1 MSASK
6 WTNEF
11 LDSMRL
17 TGDILA
23 DPVAEIIWKKRNR
36 PVMADLRFLS
46 TNFENPLSKNVAII
60 SQDLGLDDMEKQV
73 ITEYF
78 NHFENLGR
86 LYTSDD
92 LKDFEVSSQLFN
104 RYGYLFT
111 SLLFFKSLP
120 GGYMCPN
127 PAFVLHSTKLLE
139 DFAARRVMETA
150 QFVFAVNTPDW
161 YQSGSRG
168 LMAIE
173 RVRLMHAGMRVSLL
187 QQKEPGKEWNLSKG
201 TPINQ
206 EDLTLTNHLFS
217 LAVIDGLDAMGVHLS
232 EEERRSIF
240 NTWQKIGAAMGV
252 SEFMLNSSYDDA
264 RSQYKKILKRSVSIH
279 NPSGPPLTNALLKAM
294 DEITMTDI
302 PINILEDITSY
313 FMNDARAYQS
323 LGIHK
328 PSIWVRG
335 LERTM
340 HYILSIKVW
349 HRTFDHNK
357 THKLKT
363 VVTKIGNFILV
374 KKYHLGKLLII
385 FPGMSPLEAFSKSV
399 LMSLRKKDMNNFK
412 NGVGVPGSKQLY
424 ISEELLKSW
433 GMD

>member
-86 LYTSDD
+86 LYSSCD

-264 RSQYKKILKRSVSIH
+264 RSQYKKILKR
-279 NPSGPPLTNALLKAM
+279 ALNL
-294 DEITMTDI
+294 
-302 PINILEDITSY
+302 
-313 FMNDARAYQS
+313 
-323 LGIHK
+323 
-328 PSIWVRG
+328 
-335 LERTM
+335 
-340 HYILSIKVW
+340 
-349 HRTFDHNK
+349 NK
-357 THKLKT
+357 DD
-363 VVTKIGNFILV
+363 
-374 KKYHLGKLLII
+374 
-385 FPGMSPLEAFSKSV
+385 
-399 LMSLRKKDMNNFK
+399 LRET
-412 NGVGVPGSKQLY
+412 L
-424 ISEELLKSW
+424 EELRQQCPEYADVKEGECPFPMPDIAEKLVNSRGYEFVVMEGSYSHNAKTLETEMHVEKKIEDTSV
-433 GMD
+433 GEDEGDDDGYQLPPYNH